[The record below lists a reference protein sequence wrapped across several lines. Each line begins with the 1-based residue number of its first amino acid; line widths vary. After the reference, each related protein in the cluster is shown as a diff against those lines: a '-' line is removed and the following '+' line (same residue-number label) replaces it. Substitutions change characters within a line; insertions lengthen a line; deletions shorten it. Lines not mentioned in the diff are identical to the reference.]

1 MKFLIAGEGEEQYL
15 IDEYRGNNIIAVGCV
30 NDVERYLISSDI
42 YLFSSFLQE
51 MLPMALVEAINADLS
66 ILAYDTIINRFLLSN
81 STFESLDDM
90 IKAVE
95 ERRVPRGFK
104 HYDKAYAL
112 GQFRNILK
120 LS

>member
-1 MKFLIAGEGEEQYL
+1 L

-81 STFESLDDM
+81 STFE
-90 IKAVE
+90 
-95 ERRVPRGFK
+95 R
-104 HYDKAYAL
+104 
-112 GQFRNILK
+112 
-120 LS
+120 

>member
-1 MKFLIAGEGEEQYL
+1 
-15 IDEYRGNNIIAVGCV
+15 
-30 NDVERYLISSDI
+30 
-42 YLFSSFLQE
+42 
-51 MLPMALVEAINADLS
+51 
-66 ILAYDTIINRFLLSN
+66 
-81 STFESLDDM
+81 M